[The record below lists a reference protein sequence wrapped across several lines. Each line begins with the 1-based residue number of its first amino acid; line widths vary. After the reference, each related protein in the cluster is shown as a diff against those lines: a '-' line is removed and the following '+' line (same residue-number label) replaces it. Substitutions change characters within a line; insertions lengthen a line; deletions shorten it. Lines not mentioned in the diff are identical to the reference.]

1 MKNIFVTRDMVDAG
15 LKFLQDK
22 GLEVEVYPGKG
33 PMPYQE
39 LKTKAREF
47 KILITMLNDK
57 IDREFLL
64 ENPQLKMIANNAVG
78 FNNIDLITASELGI
92 KVSNTPDVL
101 TEATAEVAVG
111 LTLSVLRNFK
121 EGISDIDHNRF
132 QSFDPKGY
140 LGTSLFHKTVGIV
153 GMGRIGQKTAEVF
166 KNGFNCKILYTSNT
180 SESSLGTKVTLEE
193 LLKNSDVVSLHVPM
207 REENRNLISKK
218 ELEKMKSTAII
229 INTARGEVINQ
240 MDLVW
245 ALKNKIIAG
254 AGLDVTSPEPLPTN
268 HELLTLKNCTILPHV
283 GSANKETRAEMS
295 MLCAYNI
302 LDFLEGKNPR
312 NCLN

>member
-39 LKTKAREF
+39 LKTKARDFE
-47 KILITMLNDK
+47 ILITMLNDK

-111 LTLSVLRNFK
+111 LTISVLRNFK
-121 EGISDIDHNRF
+121 EGISDIDQNRF

-166 KNGFNCKILYTSNT
+166 KNGFNCKILYTSNS

-218 ELEKMKSTAII
+218 ELEIMKSSAII

-240 MDLVW
+240 VDLVW

-302 LDFLEGKNPR
+302 LDFLERKNPR